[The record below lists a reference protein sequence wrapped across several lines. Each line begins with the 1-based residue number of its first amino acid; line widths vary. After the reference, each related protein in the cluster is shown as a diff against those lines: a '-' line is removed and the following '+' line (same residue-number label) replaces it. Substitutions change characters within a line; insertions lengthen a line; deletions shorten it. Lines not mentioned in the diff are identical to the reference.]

1 MAGYDIAQLKGTPLY
16 DLARNANV
24 YGGKTLSRTEMV
36 FFQQQCREMG
46 FDPAK
51 YGLEVETEDL
61 EGADYKETQKAQR
74 NLTNS
79 IDQAYQGQFGK
90 KNNAVQ
96 VAKDAE
102 TRAYSTINTAKEAF
116 VRNHGDDTKFIP
128 ESLGLRPN
136 FMAPEYKDNLT
147 KYVSDLN
154 AWGNKVAE
162 QYRNADAMTNKELA
176 ELIMQ
181 NDNEHFEALRNEI
194 QNGTAQIIEQVQIEG
209 GATRVAIRNAKG
221 EIINAVRTAEGHI
234 MSEVQW
240 QSWYTREIT
249 INQGERTRQ
258 HVTEQNE
265 QTQVL
270 NGISEKITSELDDGY
285 TRAHIRTA
293 ANNMRNR
300 VLQSNLPFEQ
310 KQELLTHL
318 ASFLTQ
324 RYISGDELAA
334 EEARINGTINGYN
347 AR

>member
-300 VLQSNLPFEQ
+300 VLQSNLPFE
-310 KQELLTHL
+310 
-318 ASFLTQ
+318 
-324 RYISGDELAA
+324 
-334 EEARINGTINGYN
+334 
-347 AR
+347 

>member
-116 VRNHGDDTKFIP
+116 VRNHGDDTMFIP

-162 QYRNADAMTNKELA
+162 QYRNADAMTNEELA

-181 NDNEHFEALRNEI
+181 NDDENAAFNAGVTVATGDAVMKNDNEHFEALRNEI

-300 VLQSNLPFEQ
+300 VLQSNLPFE
-310 KQELLTHL
+310 
-318 ASFLTQ
+318 
-324 RYISGDELAA
+324 
-334 EEARINGTINGYN
+334 
-347 AR
+347 